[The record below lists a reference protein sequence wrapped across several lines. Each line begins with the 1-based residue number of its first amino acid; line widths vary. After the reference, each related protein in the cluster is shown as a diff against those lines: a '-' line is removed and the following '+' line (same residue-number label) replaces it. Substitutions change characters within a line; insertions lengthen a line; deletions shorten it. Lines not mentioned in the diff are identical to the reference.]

1 MNDNFHDGSETRN
14 QKLVE
19 KYIMANKLHRMYLER
34 ELNKSGVY
42 RSQHQILMFIS
53 KFPNASQKEIANRQH
68 VSTAT
73 IAVSLKKME
82 NDAMLK
88 IVMGEEP
95 VDSYDMFV
103 EKWKSAGGNQITA
116 EVKQAIS

>member
-1 MNDNFHDGSETRN
+1 MNDNFRDGSETRN

-53 KFPNASQKEIANRQH
+53 KFPNASQKEIANRHH
-68 VSTAT
+68 VHGNDC
-73 IAVSLKKME
+73 SLP
-82 NDAMLK
+82 
-88 IVMGEEP
+88 EEDGKGRIYQP
-95 VDSYDMFV
+95 RD
-103 EKWKSAGGNQITA
+103 G
-116 EVKQAIS
+116 